1 MVFFAGPKKNEEE
14 NFDAQVLSLNTS
26 TTMILLRVALTFV
39 LSERFTAQ
47 QISTRMSATTMIST
61 N

>member
-1 MVFFAGPKKNEEE
+1 MIFFAGPKKNEEE
-14 NFDAQVLSLNTS
+14 NFDAQVLNLNTS

-39 LSERFTAQ
+39 LLERFTVQ
-47 QISTRMSATTMIST
+47 QISTRMSATRMIST